1 VENEEWDE
9 WIAVKQNKIFEFH
22 AAFCKT
28 FSHPKR
34 LEILCLLKDGEL
46 TVSEITKKLGSSK
59 ANVSQHL
66 TVMRMAK
73 IMKTRREGANIYY
86 MLANKK
92 LVQACGLMQ
101 DALAG
106 LMEGSHGLE
115 KEEIAA
121 IKEDT
126 SRRQG

>member
-1 VENEEWDE
+1 M
-9 WIAVKQNKIFEFH
+9 KQKRISEFQ

-28 FSHPKR
+28 FSNPKR

-46 TVSEITKKLGSSK
+46 TASDITKKLGTSK
-59 ANVSQHL
+59 ANASRHL

-92 LVQACGLMQ
+92 LVQACSLMQ

-121 IKEDT
+121 IKGNT
-126 SRRQG
+126 LR